1 MREIPEKKKKKG
13 KKKKVSG
20 KSCQNDL
27 YKKSTVKR
35 SIFYTVY
42 LNIKHETLKLYH

>member
-1 MREIPEKKKKKG
+1 MREIPEKKEKWEE
-13 KKKKVSG
+13 KKVSG
-20 KSCQNDL
+20 KSYQNDL